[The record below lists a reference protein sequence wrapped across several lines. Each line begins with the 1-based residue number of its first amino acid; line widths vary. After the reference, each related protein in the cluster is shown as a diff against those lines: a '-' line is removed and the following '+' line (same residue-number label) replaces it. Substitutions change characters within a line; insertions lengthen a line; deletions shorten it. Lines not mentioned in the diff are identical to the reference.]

1 MFCTSPDYVG
11 VCALVRLLCL
21 SLIFF
26 FFWFCFCFFFLFWM
40 LWVHILVW
48 LLCGIAW
55 LVCVLKCLILPT
67 SYLMKNLYGVHAL
80 LIFFFFWD
88 LQKTMFTTL
97 KMVALW
103 NCLIGM
109 CFEMFDLAHQLFDEK
124 PIWGSRLIDIFFLG
138 PIEDHVYHP

>member
-1 MFCTSPDYVG
+1 MGFTPY
-11 VCALVRLLCL
+11 
-21 SLIFF
+21 LIFF
-26 FFWFCFCFFFLFWM
+26 FF
-40 LWVHILVW
+40 
-48 LLCGIAW
+48 
-55 LVCVLKCLILPT
+55 
-67 SYLMKNLYGVHAL
+67 
-80 LIFFFFWD
+80 FFWD
-88 LQKTMFTTL
+88 QQKTMFTTL

>member
-26 FFWFCFCFFFLFWM
+26 FDAVGSYSCLVALWNFLIGMCFEMFDFAHQLFDEK
-40 LWVHILVW
+40 LIWVSR
-48 LLCGIAW
+48 
-55 LVCVLKCLILPT
+55 LID
-67 SYLMKNLYGVHAL
+67 
-80 LIFFFFWD
+80 FFFFWD
-88 LQKTMFTTL
+88 LHKTMFTTL

-109 CFEMFDLAHQLFDEK
+109 CFEIFDLAHQLFDEK
-124 PIWGSRLIDIFFLG
+124 PIWGSRLIDIYFLG

>member
-26 FFWFCFCFFFLFWM
+26 FDAVGSYSCLVALWNFLIGMCFEMFDFAHQLFDE
-40 LWVHILVW
+40 
-48 LLCGIAW
+48 
-55 LVCVLKCLILPT
+55 KLIWG
-67 SYLMKNLYGVHAL
+67 SR
-80 LIFFFFWD
+80 LIDFFFFFWD

>member
-26 FFWFCFCFFFLFWM
+26 FDAVGSYSCLVALWNFLIGMCFEMFDFAHQLFDE
-40 LWVHILVW
+40 
-48 LLCGIAW
+48 
-55 LVCVLKCLILPT
+55 KLIWG
-67 SYLMKNLYGVHAL
+67 SR
-80 LIFFFFWD
+80 LIDFYFWD

-124 PIWGSRLIDIFFLG
+124 PIWGSHLIDNFFFWDL
-138 PIEDHVYHP
+138 